1 MRPVP
6 RRGDNPVFAAYGAA
20 SADFQF
26 SNFVPAG
33 DPWETAATAVDGA
46 LARAFPGRAQPIQ
59 FPRVVVDDAGRP
71 TCAKLTSWITD
82 RYLYYYVVFCVSL

>member
-6 RRGDNPVFAAYGAA
+6 KKGDNPVFAAYGAA

-59 FPRVVVDDAGRP
+59 FPRVVVDDPGPVGRIS
-71 TCAKLTSWITD
+71 SWITD